1 MGCLQQTLFNQKSDL
16 QEQKLIFRNSFR
28 KQTIIMIRVDKIR
41 VLLLS
46 EKEIAELLSIIE
58 VMDVVENAFREKAL
72 VYAQMPSKV
81 YLNFPKYCGDVRAMP
96 AYLERLDVASVKIVN
111 SHPENPN
118 KFSMPTVS
126 ATVLLLNPKNGALLS
141 IMGGNNITAMRT
153 AAAGGLAAKYLA
165 KKNSRTVGFIGAGV
179 QARTQ
184 LLALNTL
191 IDKLEVRVW
200 SRTKEA
206 KERFV
211 AEMHPFCNNVDR
223 MVAVEMIENAV
234 RDADI
239 VVTTTPSKTSLVSID
254 WIAPGTHINCIGAD
268 ALGKQE
274 LDPAILKRAKIVVD
288 DWEQASHSGEINVPF
303 SKGVLSK
310 KDVWA
315 ELGDIIAGIKQGRV
329 ANEEITVF
337 DSTGLAIQDAATA
350 ELVYKKAAS
359 RKIGCFIDV

>member
-1 MGCLQQTLFNQKSDL
+1 
-16 QEQKLIFRNSFR
+16 
-28 KQTIIMIRVDKIR
+28 VDKIR

-46 EKEIAELLSIIE
+46 EKEISELLSIEE

-72 VYAQMPSKV
+72 GYAQMPSKV

-111 SHPENPN
+111 SHPENPS
-118 KFSMPTVS
+118 KFRMPTVS
-126 ATVLLLNPKNGALLS
+126 ATVLLLDPKNGALLS

-165 KKNSRTVGFIGAGV
+165 KQNSRTVGFIGTGV

-211 AEMHPFCNNVDR
+211 AEMQSFCNNVDR

-234 RDADI
+234 RDTDI
-239 VVTTTPSKTSLVSID
+239 VVTTTPSKTPVVSID

-268 ALGKQE
+268 APGKQE
-274 LDPAILKRAKIVVD
+274 LDPAILKCAKIVVD
-288 DWEQASHSGEINVPF
+288 DLEQASHSGEINVSF
-303 SKGVLSK
+303 MNGVLSG

-315 ELGDIIAGIKQGRV
+315 ELGDVIAGIKQGRV
-329 ANEEITVF
+329 SNEEITVF
-337 DSTGLAIQDAATA
+337 DSTGLAIQDAATV
-350 ELVYKKAAS
+350 ELVYKKALS
-359 RKIGCFIDV
+359 RKVGCYINI